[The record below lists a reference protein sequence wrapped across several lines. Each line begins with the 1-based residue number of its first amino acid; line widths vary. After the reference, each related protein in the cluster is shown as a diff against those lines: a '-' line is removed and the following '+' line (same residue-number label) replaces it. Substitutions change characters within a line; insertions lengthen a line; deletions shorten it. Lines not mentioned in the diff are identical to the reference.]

1 MQGAMRHV
9 VLELR
14 IQMAISIHS
23 LRRSYATGLL
33 EAGVNL
39 RLVQHNLGYSSLQ
52 TTMVYLHLTTVS
64 QEQAVAGSRP

>member
-39 RLVQHNLGYSSLQ
+39 RLVQHLGYSSLQ